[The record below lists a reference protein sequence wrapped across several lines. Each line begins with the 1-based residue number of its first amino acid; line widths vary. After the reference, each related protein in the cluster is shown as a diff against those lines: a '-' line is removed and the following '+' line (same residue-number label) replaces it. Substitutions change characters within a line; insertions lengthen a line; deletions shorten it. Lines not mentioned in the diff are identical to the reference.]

1 MFKHVKLF
9 VVVGSGLW
17 LWLCL
22 WLLLLMDGWMDGW
35 MDGKMVGCGFL
46 MVRLLREYV
55 RHAMD

>member
-9 VVVGSGLW
+9 VVVVGCGLW

-22 WLLLLMDGWMDGW
+22 WLLLLIDGWMDGW
-35 MDGKMVGCGFL
+35 KDG
-46 MVRLLREYV
+46 RLWVSDGRSLREYV